1 MDSFVVS
8 TVSRAPRIIDRGT
21 AQAAMIFTD
30 LLRKEHTSSQ
40 PENRLRFG
48 HDLGCSHA
56 RSCLHPR
63 QESRVGQN
71 GNGGAA
77 GSDASHDDGRSST
90 AGSEVA
96 LDAGTTPRAR
106 DAFSLVYEETID
118 AVFAIESALEPLAG
132 PPAPLPWE
140 IKGLRKAQ
148 ASSPAAAG
156 YRRAVKTSC
165 AAMMSDLYQR
175 FQMSNPYQRDEVACG
190 APQDKFPVHTDTNPI
205 SKPENAFEAA
215 AEEAARA
222 AGSSQIASGSSQIAC
237 GSSQIA
243 AGSSQIA
250 W

>member
-1 MDSFVVS
+1 
-8 TVSRAPRIIDRGT
+8 
-21 AQAAMIFTD
+21 MIFTD

-40 PENRLRFG
+40 PENRLRLG
-48 HDLGCSHA
+48 HDLGGSHA
-56 RSCLHPR
+56 RPCLHPR

-71 GNGGAA
+71 GNGGGA
-77 GSDASHDDGRSST
+77 GSDAGHGGGGSST

-96 LDAGTTPRAR
+96 LDAGTTSRAR

-140 IKGLRKAQ
+140 IKGLRNAQ
-148 ASSPAAAG
+148 APSPAAAG
-156 YRRAVKTSC
+156 YRRAGETSC
-165 AAMMSDLYQR
+165 AAQMSDLYQR

-190 APQDKFPVHTDTNPI
+190 APQDKLPVVHTDTNPV

-222 AGSSQIASGSSQIAC
+222 AGSSQIASGSSQIA
-237 GSSQIA
+237 